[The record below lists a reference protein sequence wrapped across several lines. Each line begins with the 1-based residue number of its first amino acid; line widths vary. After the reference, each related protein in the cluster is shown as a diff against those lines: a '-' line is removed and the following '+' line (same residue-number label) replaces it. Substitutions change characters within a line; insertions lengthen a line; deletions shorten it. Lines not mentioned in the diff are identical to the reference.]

1 MTDKETI
8 SDNREEKFGSKPRWT
23 GRISLLVIFFGIGIA
38 IWYMTFFFSGPSVG
52 TVMEKRVGYPID
64 ADNIPSSIREWKG
77 AYCSISL
84 RESYLEKQHENFDG
98 SRMNILESA
107 VFSDESPSSR
117 KLVVIIEKTPENG
130 LDELSSYAFRTLHP
144 KEYVRGTYGWDE
156 KNIVIFR
163 KESQVYEIT
172 GYIEGDGISAS
183 ISITSAVDVPEEL
196 IADFSDI
203 IKSFR
208 WTSHESQ

>member
-1 MTDKETI
+1 MID
-8 SDNREEKFGSKPRWT
+8 EEKPESKRRWVK
-23 GRISLLVIFFGIGIA
+23 RIFLLTLFSGISIA
-38 IWYMTFFFSGPSVG
+38 IWYLMLFLDGPSIG
-52 TVMEKRVGYPID
+52 TMTEKEVEYSLD
-64 ADNIPSSIREWKG
+64 TKNIPPAMREWKG
-77 AYCSISL
+77 GYFSISL
-84 RESYLEKQHENFDG
+84 RESYLEKRHENFPD
-98 SRMNILESA
+98 SKTNVLESA
-107 VFSDESPSSR
+107 FFAEDTLSSR
-117 KLVVIIEKTPENG
+117 KLAVTIEKTSGNG
-130 LDELSSYAFRTLHP
+130 MKELSSYAFRTLHP
-144 KEYVRGTYGWDE
+144 KEYVRETYEWNRKG
-156 KNIVIFR
+156 IVIFR